1 MVAENTGQEL
11 EKQVRQLQEQNQ
23 VRAKEITVLEER
35 MNTKQQEYKTDIA
48 RLAGETGSALER
60 MNATFE
66 RLRTDMAKRDAERD
80 ADMAKRDA
88 DMVKRDA
95 ERDAESHRRD
105 KDNLRWQI
113 GLWVAAIVILGFVIR
128 FSSAPAVTS

>member
-66 RLRTDMAKRDAERD
+66 RLRTDM
-80 ADMAKRDA
+80 
-88 DMVKRDA
+88 VKRDA

-128 FSSAPAVTS
+128 FSSVPAVTN